1 MVTNPL
7 SEVLANAATAA
18 RVCFEIS
25 HNALEV
31 AVDDCKL
38 TIGASTPT
46 AIGVRFNGNTI
57 ADDFEF
63 ETDFDI
69 HEYVKNVLVDLNPF
83 MIKLMYSDHN
93 MSEVPFIDLDQVQ
106 VTAKYQFN
114 KTPVA
119 NAWTRESLKDDPTLN
134 HDSGE
139 ELNPTIVEVDVDSE
153 GDLGIK
159 GSMTMRK
166 MGIAK
171 TESIDSVTGE
181 ISGKHGS
188 LMNAPESDTV

>member
-1 MVTNPL
+1 MVTLPL
-7 SEVLANAATAA
+7 GEVLANAATAA

-93 MSEVPFIDLDQVQ
+93 MNEVPFIDLDQVQ
-106 VTAKYQFN
+106 VAAKYQFN

-153 GDLGIK
+153 GEIGIK

-166 MGIAK
+166 MGI
-171 TESIDSVTGE
+171 TENDSIESVTGE
-181 ISGKHGS
+181 ISSATGTLLNK
-188 LMNAPESDTV
+188 PEQDTV

>member
-1 MVTNPL
+1 MVTLPL

-18 RVCFEIS
+18 RVSFEIS

-63 ETDFDI
+63 ETDINI

-93 MSEVPFIDLDQVQ
+93 LSEVPFIDLDQVQ

-171 TESIDSVTGE
+171 SESMDSVTGE

>member
-1 MVTNPL
+1 MVTYPL

-18 RVCFEIS
+18 RVNFEIS
-25 HNALEV
+25 HNALAI

-63 ETDFDI
+63 QTDFDV
-69 HEYVKNVLVDLNPF
+69 HEYVKDLLQDLNPF

-93 MSEVPFIDLDQVQ
+93 LNEVPFIDLDQVQ
-106 VTAKYQFN
+106 VAAKYQFN

-153 GDLGIK
+153 DDLGIK

-171 TESIDSVTGE
+171 SKSMDSVTGE

>member
-1 MVTNPL
+1 MVTLPL
-7 SEVLANAATAA
+7 GEVLANAATAA

>member
-1 MVTNPL
+1 MVTLPL